1 MLNDFIFHNPTKIY
15 FGRTALSHLK
25 EALAE
30 FGPRVLLV
38 YGKGAIKRIG
48 LYSAVMKE
56 LAAAGKQVTELAG
69 VSPNPRYS
77 EVLSGAA
84 LVRENEIDL
93 ILAVGGGSVI
103 DCAKAI
109 SVSAYCEGDAWQK
122 YWVDFRPLENRVVAV
137 ASILTMAGTA
147 SEMNSGSVITNEAA
161 GIKEGRVF
169 PPEVCPRFS
178 ILNPEYTYTVP
189 KYQMAS
195 GIFDIL
201 SHLME
206 QYFSGEDD
214 NTSDYLLE
222 GLLESLIR
230 SARVALREPTDYEA
244 RSNIMWCATLA
255 LNYITGVS
263 KTQDWE
269 VHGIEHQLG
278 AYTDCA
284 HGAGLAAI
292 SIPYYRHIYKDG
304 LHRFIR
310 FATRI
315 FGVCPEGKTGEEIA
329 LEGIDRLRDFVS
341 ELSLPLS
348 IRALGATEKMLPRIA
363 ETVELG
369 GGYRFLSREEI
380 LKILQDAYRAE

>member
-1 MLNDFIFHNPTKIY
+1 MLNDFVFHNPTKIY

-25 EALAE
+25 EALAD
-30 FGPRVLLV
+30 FGPRILLV

-48 LYSAVMKE
+48 LYDAVIKELSAVGKE
-56 LAAAGKQVTELAG
+56 VIELSG

-77 EVLSGAA
+77 EVLRGASI
-84 LVRENEIDL
+84 VREKKIDL

-109 SVSAYCEGDAWQK
+109 SVTAYCEGDAWQK
-122 YWVDFRPLENRVVAV
+122 YWVDFRPLENKVVPV

-147 SEMNSGSVITNEAA
+147 SEMNSGSVITNEDA
-161 GIKEGRVF
+161 GVKEGRVF

-178 ILNPEYTYTVP
+178 ILNPEFTYTVP

-195 GIFDIL
+195 GIFDIF

-222 GLLESLIR
+222 GLMESLIR
-230 SARVALREPTDYEA
+230 SARVALAEPTNYEA
-244 RSNIMWCATLA
+244 RSNIMWCATMA

-304 LHRFIR
+304 LHRFVR
-310 FATRI
+310 FATRV
-315 FGVCPEGKTGEEIA
+315 FGVLTEGKADEQIA
-329 LEGIDRLRDFVS
+329 WEGIDRLRDFVI

-348 IRALGATEKMLPRIA
+348 LRDLGATEQMLPRIA
-363 ETVELG
+363 DTVELG

-380 LKILQDAYRAE
+380 LEILREAYHA